1 MSKVKMK
8 NLPANI
14 DRNVQVIGAGLPRTG
29 TSSLV
34 AAMKILGFGPSFHF
48 SELFYNPGYAPILN
62 RLLQAFR
69 MTDSRFVPKS
79 KEESDAMKDQLKD
92 LFRGYK
98 STLDAPACLFV
109 PELMELYPHAKVL
122 LSVRDSDEA
131 WYKSVQDTISVV
143 LKWWYVL
150 LTSPMGIKPILE
162 LGKQCF
168 NVIDQYSQGKSRK
181 ENHNLHNRWIREI
194 VPKENLLEVCTL
206 PYRLVYKS
214 VRFN

>member
-1 MSKVKMK
+1 MK

-14 DRNVQVIGAGLPRTG
+14 NCNVQVIGAGLPRTG

-168 NVIDQYSQGKSRK
+168 NVIDQYSRGKSRK
-181 ENHNLHNRWIREI
+181 ENHSLHNRWIREI
-194 VPKENLLEVCTL
+194 VPKENLLEVCTF